1 MATPL
6 FIISVVFN
14 YFDVPINMRDN
25 HTRKAAKV
33 TACQYSMYFLRKYTS
48 HTNEFIGR
56 IFRRD
61 HATVTH
67 AVKKINTE
75 LATYKDT
82 QRFIEQINNRI
93 LAGIQID
100 DFKYAQYETDNV

>member
-33 TACQYSMYFLRKYTS
+33 TACQYSMFFLRKYTN

-75 LATYKDT
+75 LLIYNDVK
-82 QRFIEQINNRI
+82 RFTSQIDARI

-100 DFKYAQYETDNV
+100 DFRYNQYETDNV